1 MPSASKRQP
10 LSRRRFLIQS
20 SALASGAVASH
31 AVATQAAT
39 YSRILG
45 ANARLNIGAIG
56 VGGRGA
62 GDLDA
67 VSSENIVA
75 ICDVD
80 SNTLAATGNR
90 FPNAQKFF
98 DYRELI
104 EQTKLDAVVIGTPD
118 HHHAPATVRALRRGL
133 HVYCEKP
140 LTHTI
145 QEARIVTALAKE
157 KGLATQMGTQNH
169 EHPGYLRL
177 IELLQSNA
185 IGPVRSVHV
194 ITDRPGR
201 WWPQGVAVPNDK
213 PAIPEHLKWD
223 LWLGP
228 APQRDYHSAYV
239 PFRWRGWWDYGCGAI
254 GDMAIHLM
262 DPAFWGL
269 KLGGPV
275 TVSSE
280 GPPADAFCGPK
291 WMHTRFQFGKRGELP
306 PVEVHWYEGEMTPD
320 PAIAADLPMNGSLFI
335 GDMGKIAIA
344 HDGFPK
350 LIPSERYADFTPP
363 KPYLPASPGHHRQ
376 WIEAAKGNGKASSS
390 FDYAGPFTEVVLL
403 GNIAYR
409 TGLEIVYDPAEGK
422 VTQARASQGNTA
434 ASSEAGLA
442 AANGLLS
449 KTYRKGWEIS

>member
-1 MPSASKRQP
+1 MSTNPHSSPQN
-10 LSRRRFLIQS
+10 RRRFLKQTSI
-20 SALASGAVASH
+20 LASGLVAGS
-31 AVATQAAT
+31 TLAANAAS
-39 YSRILG
+39 YARIYG
-45 ANARLNIGAIG
+45 ANGRLDIGAIG

-75 ICDVD
+75 LCDVD
-80 SNTLAATGNR
+80 TNTLTAAGNR

-104 EQTKLDAVVIGTPD
+104 EQSKLDAVVIGTPD

-140 LTHTI
+140 LTHTVN
-145 QEARIVTALAKE
+145 EARIIAALAKE
-157 KGLATQMGTQNH
+157 KGVATQMGTQNH

-185 IGPVRSVHV
+185 IGPVREVHV
-194 ITDRPGR
+194 ITDRPGK
-201 WWPQGVAVPNDK
+201 WWPQGVALPKDQQS
-213 PAIPEHLKWD
+213 IPDHLKWD

-228 APQRDYHSAYV
+228 APQRDYHAAFV

-275 TVSSE
+275 TVTSE
-280 GPPADAFCGPK
+280 GPPPDKFCGPS
-291 WMHTRFQFGKRGELP
+291 WMHTRFQFGQRGDLP
-306 PVEVHWYEGEMTPD
+306 PVEVHWYEGD
-320 PAIAADLPMNGSLFI
+320 AKPAASIAAELPMNGSLYI
-335 GDMGKIAIA
+335 GDLGKIAIA

-350 LIPSERYADFTPP
+350 LLPEERFATFTAP
-363 KPYLPASPGHHRQ
+363 KPFLPASPGHHRQ
-376 WIEAAKGNGKASSS
+376 WIEAAKGTGKASSS

-409 TGLEIVYDPAEGK
+409 TGLEIVYDPTQGRITKIEKTSATTEGDI
-422 VTQARASQGNTA
+422 QQGLDTA
-434 ASSEAGLA
+434 NA
-442 AANGLLS
+442 LLT
-449 KTYRKGWEIS
+449 KTYRQGWEV

>member
-1 MPSASKRQP
+1 MLSNSQNSQP
-10 LSRRRFLIQS
+10 SRRRFLTQTS
-20 SALASGAVASH
+20 LLASGLLCNSAIATRAAS
-31 AVATQAAT
+31 
-39 YSRILG
+39 YSRIYG
-45 ANARLNIGAIG
+45 ANERLDIGAIG

-67 VSSENIVA
+67 VSGENIVA
-75 ICDVD
+75 LCDVD
-80 SNTLAATGNR
+80 TNTLAAAGNR
-90 FPNAQKFF
+90 FPSAQKFV

-104 EQTKLDAVVIGTPD
+104 ESVQLDAVVIGTPD

-140 LTHTI
+140 LTHTVH
-145 QEARIVTALAKE
+145 EARVIANLAKE
-157 KGLATQMGTQNH
+157 KGVATQMGTQNH

-194 ITDRPGR
+194 ITDRPGT
-201 WWPQGVAVPNDK
+201 WWPQGVALPTEK
-213 PAIPEHLKWD
+213 PTLPEHLKWD

-228 APQRDYHSAYV
+228 APQRDYHSAFV

-280 GPPADAFCGPK
+280 GPPPDQFCGPS
-291 WMHTRFQFGKRGELP
+291 WMHTRFNFGQRGELP
-306 PVEVHWYEGEMTPD
+306 PVVVHWYEGEAKPE
-320 PAIAADLPMNGSLFI
+320 ASIAAELPMNGSLFI
-335 GDMGKIAIA
+335 GDLGRIAIA

-350 LIPSERYADFTPP
+350 LLPSERFADFSPP

-376 WIEAAKGNGKASSS
+376 WIEAAKGNGKSSSS

-403 GNIAYR
+403 GNVAYR
-409 TGLEIVYDPAEGK
+409 TGLEIVYDPEQGLITETRGTKATAESDA
-422 VTQARASQGNTA
+422 TQRLQV
-434 ASSEAGLA
+434 
-442 AANGLLS
+442 ANGLLS
-449 KTYRKGWEIS
+449 KSYREGWEI

>member
-1 MPSASKRQP
+1 MSTNPHSSPQN
-10 LSRRRFLIQS
+10 RRRFLKQTS
-20 SALASGAVASH
+20 LLASGLVAGS
-31 AVATQAAT
+31 TLAANAAS
-39 YSRILG
+39 YARIYG
-45 ANARLNIGAIG
+45 ANGRLDIGAIG

-75 ICDVD
+75 LCDVD
-80 SNTLAATGNR
+80 TNTLTAAGNR

-104 EQTKLDAVVIGTPD
+104 EQSKLDAVVIGTPD

-140 LTHTI
+140 LTHTVN
-145 QEARIVTALAKE
+145 EARIIAALAKE
-157 KGLATQMGTQNH
+157 KGVATQMGTQNH

-185 IGPVRSVHV
+185 IGPVREVHV
-194 ITDRPGR
+194 ITDRPGK
-201 WWPQGVAVPNDK
+201 WWPQGVALPKDQQS
-213 PAIPEHLKWD
+213 IPDHLKWD

-228 APQRDYHSAYV
+228 APQRDYHAAFV

-275 TVSSE
+275 TVTSE
-280 GPPADAFCGPK
+280 GPPPDKFCGPS
-291 WMHTRFQFGKRGELP
+291 WMHTRFQFGQRGDLP
-306 PVEVHWYEGEMTPD
+306 PVEVHWYEGD
-320 PAIAADLPMNGSLFI
+320 AKPAASIAAELPMNGSLYI
-335 GDMGKIAIA
+335 GDLGKIAIA

-350 LIPSERYADFTPP
+350 LLPEERFATFTAP
-363 KPYLPASPGHHRQ
+363 KPFLPASPGHHRQ
-376 WIEAAKGNGKASSS
+376 WIEAAKGTGKASSS

-409 TGLEIVYDPAEGK
+409 TGLEIVYDPTQGRITKIEKNSATTEGDI
-422 VTQARASQGNTA
+422 QQGLDTA
-434 ASSEAGLA
+434 NA
-442 AANGLLS
+442 LLT
-449 KTYRKGWEIS
+449 KTYRHGWEV